1 MVSVRRQ
8 RFSSVM
14 NIDRNPMNDIRQE
27 LLRLIALNH
36 QEQWVPDHLALQQL
50 DQYGDRL
57 IPGLVLALGD
67 TDEEVRQ
74 LAMSL
79 LDEAGTRSAPALS
92 AIIKML
98 AVQDRVVRVVAAN
111 CLQKFGPLAID
122 AVPLLRPWLRGDHE
136 YVRLLAAV
144 TISTIAPIMKDEM
157 LPVIRAA
164 TGSDNPLVSSLAEE
178 FLADR

>member
-8 RFSSVM
+8 RFCSVM

-27 LLRLIALNH
+27 LLRLIFLNH
-36 QEQWVPDHLALQQL
+36 QEQWVPTHLALPQL

-57 IPGLVLALGD
+57 IPGLVSALDD
-67 TDEEVRQ
+67 TDQEVRL

-98 AVQDRVVRVVAAN
+98 ADQDRAVRVVTAS

-122 AVPLLRPWLRGDHE
+122 AVPLLRPWLRDDHE

-144 TISTIAPIMKDEM
+144 TITTINLTMKDEM
-157 LPVIRAA
+157 LPVIKAA
-164 TGSDNPLVSSLAEE
+164 SGSENPLVKGLAEE
-178 FLADR
+178 FLAER